1 MNRPLRSVTR
11 RGFLRGA
18 ALATLGLT
26 VGNRLEGQQEEGSGV
41 EAPSSP
47 AARAK
52 VVLARDPGV
61 VNAQGSLDLTV
72 FGRMLDQALCA
83 LEGVAQPEEAWKRFF
98 GPRDRPGIKSNV
110 YGYLRTPVEVE
121 ELLRKRVAACGL
133 QEAGIPCTDRE
144 ARTLLASCTALINVR
159 PVRNHHWSGIG
170 GCLKNHIMFVENPSS
185 YHPDSCANLGAI
197 WQLPILKDKTRLNI
211 LLALRPLFYG
221 RGPHNFDPRHQ
232 WTYGGLF
239 VSRDPVAIDALG
251 AELLR
256 LKRIEHFG
264 EDRPVTPTKHIQVA
278 ETRYGL
284 GVSDLKRIDLVKL
297 GWKEGI
303 LFG

>member
-1 MNRPLRSVTR
+1 MSRPDRTICR

-18 ALATLGLT
+18 ALATVGLT
-26 VGNRLEGQQEEGSGV
+26 LGTRLQGEAEEILAEPQTPGS
-41 EAPSSP
+41 
-47 AARAK
+47 RAK
-52 VVLARDPGV
+52 VVLIRDRGV
-61 VNAQGSLDLTV
+61 VNAQGAVDLAI
-72 FGRMLDQALCA
+72 FGRMLDEALCA
-83 LEGVAQPEEAWKRFF
+83 LEGVERPGDAWKRFF
-98 GPRDRPGIKSNV
+98 GPKDLAGIKSNV
-110 YGYLRTPVEVE
+110 YTYLRTPVEVE
-121 ELLRKRVAACGL
+121 DLLKKRIAACG
-133 QEAGIPCTDRE
+133 IPETSIPVTDRE
-144 ARTLLASCTALINVR
+144 ARTLLAKCTALLNVR

-170 GCLKNHIMFVENPSS
+170 GCLKNHIMFVEDPSS

-197 WQLPILKDKTRLNI
+197 LQLPILKGKTRLNI

-239 VSRDPVAIDALG
+239 VSRDPVAVDALG

-256 LKRIEHFG
+256 LKRIAFFG
-264 EDRPVTPTKHIQVA
+264 EDRPVTPSKHIQSA
-278 ETRYGL
+278 ETKYGL

-297 GWKEGI
+297 GWKEDL